1 MILLY
6 TNLLLV
12 FSLLYFY
19 FYSVKNNIECV
30 LAALLVV
37 VCISS
42 QIFWRKPVRGTSI
55 HIIDG
60 VLAKVCILSFIA
72 YTIAFKLQYDEFAVA
87 YALVL
92 ACIAITAGLSS
103 YFSSK
108 RWCSPSHIHS
118 HAFLHYFCFIATF
131 FAF

>member
-12 FSLLYFY
+12 LSLLYFY
-19 FYSVKNNIECV
+19 CNSTKNWIECV
-30 LAALLVV
+30 LAVLLVA
-37 VCISS
+37 IILSS
-42 QIFWRKPVRGTSI
+42 QIFWRNPIRGTSV
-55 HIIDG
+55 HIIDAII
-60 VLAKVCILSFIA
+60 AKVCILSFIA
-72 YTIAFKLQYDEFAVA
+72 YTIAFKLQYDD
-87 YALVL
+87 
-92 ACIAITAGLSS
+92 IAIVYGILLLGIVVSAGLSN
-103 YFSSK
+103 YFSNK